1 MGNGCSTILTSEVI
15 HNIENKK
22 ENYDYKLYK
31 KKVKHNSNC
40 KTKKHRHKTPII
52 TNNSIVHNDSTTI
65 NHNIK
70 QFNLENKTKNKKH
83 KLDNLNNENKDIIEE
98 TKTETKERNKEETK
112 DKIKELKKNEK
123 LLQKQ
128 ILDIETNNTNSNNTT
143 NDEINTSIY
152 KNMDNVN
159 ECKKGSY
166 SKSNS
171 DNKKIALLSSYIEDL
186 EGELTD
192 YSMQM
197 VKMRL
202 DSMNNDKNYKEQI
215 KKLKAKNG
223 KLFKSYI
230 ELKQTTNSY

>member
-31 KKVKHNSNC
+31 RKVKHNSNC

-70 QFNLENKTKNKKH
+70 QFNLENKTKYKEH
-83 KLDNLNNENKDIIEE
+83 KLDNLNNENNENNKNKDIIEE
-98 TKTETKERNKEETK
+98 TKTEINEKNKEKTK

-128 ILDIETNNTNSNNTT
+128 ILDIETNNTN
-143 NDEINTSIY
+143 NDVINTSIY

-171 DNKKIALLSSYIEDL
+171 DNKK
-186 EGELTD
+186 
-192 YSMQM
+192 
-197 VKMRL
+197 
-202 DSMNNDKNYKEQI
+202 
-215 KKLKAKNG
+215 
-223 KLFKSYI
+223 
-230 ELKQTTNSY
+230 